1 MVCDALPRWR
11 RPPPLVRGGLRTWRW
26 HVHLRGES
34 DHDAPLSGV
43 YHDDR
48 WARTADA
55 GVGGG
60 AGVCRRAGAYG
71 GMAVDASR
79 SISQPA
85 PGLPGSGCRQGAVV
99 RQSARDFLDVLQS
112 GLPVSVRRFSPHEL
126 NENGRAVS
134 VGVCGVH
141 SSGCLPVVAGAERRA
156 RPMHPRRIP
165 HGAVG
170 DGDLWPSG
178 DQSRSQCHPVRRAGR
193 GVWGDGAAVGASAVD
208 PVPDQGPH
216 AERGPAVWLRLCRLH
231 DRVSNAFSA
240 LVRGR
245 RAGGDR
251 RHSRPCP
258 ERAGISRWPNAD
270 GALLAILCPGPR
282 RDRAG
287 RSPDLLRRARLQAV
301 GGTGGR
307 VAGVRPR
314 RPGVSRALGDRGD
327 WRRISSRTEPDATTS
342 FEVFEK
348 THPDQ

>member
-126 NENGRAVS
+126 DENGRAVS
-134 VGVCGVH
+134 VGVFGVH
-141 SSGCLPVVAGAERRA
+141 SSGCLPVVAGAEQRA

-251 RHSRPCP
+251 RHSRPRP

-270 GALLAILCPGPR
+270 GALLAILCPGHGTTALV
-282 RDRAG
+282 DRPTYYDAHDFKPSEAPAG
-287 RSPDLLRRARLQAV
+287 ALLACAHGDLV
-301 GGTGGR
+301 C
-307 VAGVRPR
+307 
-314 RPGVSRALGDRGD
+314 RALGDRGD